1 MIIFEAITK
10 QTASV
15 IGGENVTFEAKE
27 CYITMKKKKRAV
39 IYIRYSSHKQRE
51 SFSIEYQVNEC
62 TKFIE
67 MNDYELVETYID
79 EAKTGKKVAG
89 RDAFEKMM
97 FDASQDK
104 FDKII
109 VFSFSR
115 SFRNTKEALVCND
128 DLHDK
133 YGIVIQSV
141 IEPIDMTNPHG
152 KFSGTNLFAMHELQ
166 SNIIAAHVR
175 SGMYVAAQQGYYLGG
190 FVPFG
195 YEVYGTGEFSRGK
208 ERKKYR
214 PNESEAA
221 VVREMFELYA
231 DGFSLNF
238 IQTSMRHKGIKGRR
252 GDILG
257 QQTIARILKR
267 PFYIGTREYAIKGY
281 DPLYIKDAV
290 PALIDMDLW
299 HRVQARH
306 TENGKVKPRRTKRLY
321 SLTGKITCAKCGG
334 HMFGTYK
341 GYRKDSKYK
350 YVYYHCA
357 NKKIKGTCDAKNIRK
372 DQIDAYCLDQIKK
385 HILNEEAMR
394 DISTQIAT
402 ATGCSAEDMQAER
415 EKLSKRKE
423 KIENILQKIRRKVYE
438 EEITEQQGDADS
450 ASYKQ
455 ELLEVENALISLS
468 QALQS
473 AITPEGVYLYL
484 QELLSLHGSEN
495 DELIKNLFDK
505 VIEKIL
511 VYDDRIELHLIVF
524 PFGHIGDCTP
534 QGQPHYE
541 LSLQVTRKDLKN
553 KEQSNSALLTS

>member
-1 MIIFEAITK
+1 
-10 QTASV
+10 
-15 IGGENVTFEAKE
+15 
-27 CYITMKKKKRAV
+27 MKKKKQRAV

-166 SNIIAAHVR
+166 SNITAAHVR

-195 YEVYGTGEFSRGK
+195 YEIYGTGEMSRGK
-208 ERKKYR
+208 ERKRYR
-214 PNESEAA
+214 ANVAEAA
-221 VVREMFELYA
+221 VVKEMFDLYA

-238 IQTSMRHKGIKGRR
+238 IQTSMRTKGIKGRR
-252 GDILG
+252 GDIIG
-257 QQTIARILKR
+257 QQTIARILKN
-267 PFYIGTREYAIKGY
+267 PFYIGTREYSIKGY
-281 DPLYIKDAV
+281 DPLKIENAV
-290 PALIDMDLW
+290 PAIIDQDTW
-299 HRVQARH
+299 NKVQCRH
-306 TENGKVKPRRTKRLY
+306 QGNKPTQPRKTKRLY

-341 GYRKDSKYK
+341 GDKRSTNWHYA
-350 YVYYHCA
+350 YYHCA
-357 NKKIKGTCDAKNIRK
+357 NKKIKGTCDALNVRK
-372 DQIDAYCLDQIKK
+372 DQIDAYCLEQIKK

-394 DISTQIAT
+394 AISEQIA
-402 ATGCSAEDMQAER
+402 AAAGDSSDEMRAAK
-415 EKLSKRKE
+415 EKGQKRKE
-423 KIENILQKIRRKVYE
+423 KILGILKKIKKDVYE
-438 EEITEQQGDADS
+438 EEITEAEGKEMEKEYRAELVELENTLSSLTAALVS
-450 ASYKQ
+450 A
-455 ELLEVENALISLS
+455 V
-468 QALQS
+468 
-473 AITPEGVYLYL
+473 TPEAVYVYL
-484 QELLSLHGSEN
+484 QELLSYYESN
-495 DELIKNLFDK
+495 DDELQKMLFDK
-505 VIEKIL
+505 LIEKIE
-511 VYDDRIELHLIVF
+511 VYDDKILVSLIVN
-524 PFGHIGDCTP
+524 PFAHIGDSHRC
-534 QGQPHYE
+534 GQPQVVLGSGISRKE
-541 LSLQVTRKDLKN
+541 LKKRV
-553 KEQSNSALLTS
+553 